1 MNIRKIKPKLLTSEN
16 FKIYG
21 EVIAPIGD
29 FRIAN
34 QGNSKKWNNLVELDM
49 FQNGGKVNL
58 GILRTKNIEFSFNQM
73 ERHFF
78 TSQIFIPLGGK
89 RSLVA
94 VAPSNKK
101 RPDPNKVEVFS
112 MKGNQGISFYCKTWH
127 HTLFPLEGETEYV
140 LIMRGGSFPP
150 DVELVPF
157 DNNIEFVIEI

>member
-29 FRIAN
+29 FKIVN

-49 FQNGGKVNL
+49 FQNRGKVNL

-94 VAPSNKK
+94 VAPSSEK
-101 RPDPNKVEVFS
+101 RPDPNKV
-112 MKGNQGISFYCKTWH
+112 SFYRKTWH

-157 DNNIEFVIEI
+157 DNNIEFVIKI

>member
-1 MNIRKIKPKLLTSEN
+1 MNIRKIKTELLTSEN

-29 FRIAN
+29 FKIIN
-34 QGNSKKWNNLVELDM
+34 QGNSKKWNNLVEFDM
-49 FQNGGKVNL
+49 FRNEGKVNL
-58 GILRTKNIEFSFNQM
+58 GILRTKNIELSFSQM

-94 VAPSNKK
+94 VAPSSEKK
-101 RPDPNKVEVFS
+101 PDPNKVEVFL
-112 MKGNQGISFYCKTWH
+112 MEGNQGVSFYRKTWH
-127 HTLFPLEGETEYV
+127 HTLFPLEGKTEYV

-157 DNNIEFVIEI
+157 DNDIEFVIEI